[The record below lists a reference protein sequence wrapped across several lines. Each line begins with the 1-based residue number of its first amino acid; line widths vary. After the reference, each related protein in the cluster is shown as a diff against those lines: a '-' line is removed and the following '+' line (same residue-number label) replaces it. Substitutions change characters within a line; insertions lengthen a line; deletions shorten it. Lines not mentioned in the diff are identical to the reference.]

1 MKKTSVGE
9 YLHDTRLA
17 KDLKLEQV
25 SMDLNIPM
33 QYITVMELNQ
43 FQFLAE
49 EKLKPYLQAY
59 GDYLGLDSN
68 FLLEG
73 YQNPDF
79 QIEIEGESEELDQ
92 VSDEESPNPKTV
104 EPFTKWSRSDRF
116 EYLENPKRR
125 LPLVLM
131 SLLTVLIIGLIGFA
145 IYAQVSDE
153 IRQEA
158 QPSSSLARETSQ
170 LVNQETVPSSSDSDN
185 KLTTKVRGSNMS
197 VKLTNKTNQV
207 TIEITQDSDQEN
219 PISVTNSDMSKKG
232 LILNSTTKNAT
243 ATLISGVDKSV
254 ITLASINNVSIK
266 INGENLDLSGLTKDS
281 TSYINLTVK

>member
-17 KDLKLEQV
+17 KDLKVEQV

-43 FQFLAE
+43 FQFLVE

-59 GDYLGLDSN
+59 GDYLGLDSD

-79 QIEIEGESEELDQ
+79 QIEIEGEHEELDQ
-92 VSDEESPNPKTV
+92 VTDEESPNPKTV

-158 QPSSSLARETSQ
+158 QPSSSLDRETSQ
-170 LVNQETVPSSSDSDN
+170 LANQETTPSSSDSDN
-185 KLTTKVRGSNMS
+185 KLTAKVRGSSMS
-197 VKLTNKTNQV
+197 VKLTDKTDQV

-219 PISVTNSDMSKKG
+219 LISVTNSDMSKKG
-232 LILNSTTKNAT
+232 FILNSTTKNAT

-254 ITLASINNVSIK
+254 ITLASIDNVSVK

-281 TSYINLTVK
+281 TSYITLTVK

>member
-79 QIEIEGESEELDQ
+79 QIEIESKSEELDQ
-92 VSDEESPNPKTV
+92 VSDEESPNHKTV
-104 EPFTKWSRSDRF
+104 DPFTKWSRSDRF

-158 QPSSSLARETSQ
+158 QPSSSLARETNQ

-197 VKLTNKTNQV
+197 VKLTDKTDQV
-207 TIEITQDSDQEN
+207 TIEITQGSDQEN

-243 ATLISGVDKSV
+243 ATLIPGVDKSV
-254 ITLASINNVSIK
+254 ITLASIDNVSVK

-281 TSYINLTVK
+281 TSYITLTVK